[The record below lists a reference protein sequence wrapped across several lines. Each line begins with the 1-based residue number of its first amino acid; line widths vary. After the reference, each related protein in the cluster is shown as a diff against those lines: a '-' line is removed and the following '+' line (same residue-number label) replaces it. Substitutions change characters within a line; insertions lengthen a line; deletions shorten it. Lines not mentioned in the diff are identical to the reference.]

1 MTNHTRIV
9 YGKYMTGNQL
19 LEKLHRVRPQTIGKE
34 PVVVLPLDYYNRMR
48 EDLEMFHS
56 KALVNKIAK
65 ARKARRI
72 FSSAEAKKLLL
83 S

>member
-1 MTNHTRIV
+1 MTS
-9 YGKYMTGNQL
+9 NQL
-19 LEKLHRVRPQTIGKE
+19 LEKLHKVRPQTIGKE
-34 PVVVLPLDYYNRMR
+34 PVVVLPLDYYDRMR

-56 KALVNKIAK
+56 RALATKIAK
-65 ARKARRI
+65 ARKARRT